1 MGRPSTGMTPCL
13 LGRLTAALALAFW
26 AARFARL
33 VHLLEERCKRRV
45 GLAGH
50 VFGDLHRFALGG
62 CGGLAGFADGWFG
75 VGLGHR
81 FADALLFIGGQARG
95 LGATGGGLLTI
106 AFALARGFAA
116 RLGFGLT
123 VAFFA
128 ASTRLGVRL
137 AIAPF
142 TLTRSFTGRLG
153 FGLASGLGVR
163 LAVAAFGAARFL
175 AAGLGLGLAAG
186 LVGLTLFHGL
196 TDLFKNRGNGGVGF
210 AGGFIGGLAG
220 FLLGLGGGLLG
231 LGGLLMRFLYG
242 RVLIGFL
249 HGLAEAL
256 LFVRGERYRETW
268 VGAAFGGRSLGS
280 EVWARG
286 VFGCETEGGEEEQ
299 G

>member
-1 MGRPSTGMTPCL
+1 MTPCL
-13 LGRLTAALALAFW
+13 LGWLTAALALAFW

-33 VHLLEERCKRRV
+33 VHLLKERGERRV

-50 VFGDLHRFALGG
+50 VFGDLHRLTLGR
-62 CGGLAGFADGWFG
+62 GGGFTGGAYGWIA
-75 VGLGHR
+75 VGLRHR
-81 FADALLFIGGQARG
+81 FADALLLIGGQARG

-128 ASTRLGVRL
+128 PSTRLGV
-137 AIAPF
+137 
-142 TLTRSFTGRLG
+142 G
-153 FGLASGLGVR
+153 

-175 AAGLGLGLAAG
+175 TAGLGFGLAAG

-196 TDLFKNRGNGGVGF
+196 ADFFQNRRNGGVGLT
-210 AGGFIGGLAG
+210 GGFIGGLAG

-249 HGLAEAL
+249 HRLAEAL

-268 VGAAFGGRSLGS
+268 VGATFGGRSFGAD
-280 EVWARG
+280 VRARG
-286 VFGCETEGGEEEQ
+286 VFGRKAEGGEEEQ

>member
-1 MGRPSTGMTPCL
+1 MITYLFGL
-13 LGRLTAALALAFW
+13 LPAAL
-26 AARFARL
+26 RFTCFT
-33 VHLLEERCKRRV
+33 HLLEERGERRV
-45 GLAGH
+45 GLSGG
-50 VFGDLHRFALGG
+50 VFSDLHRLALGRG
-62 CGGLAGFADGWFG
+62 GGLAGFADGWFG

-95 LGATGGGLLTI
+95 LGATGGGLLAIT
-106 AFALARGFAA
+106 FALARGFTAG
-116 RLGFGLT
+116 LSFGLT
-123 VAFFA
+123 VTFFA
-128 ASTRLGVRL
+128 ASTRLGVW
-137 AIAPF
+137 
-142 TLTRSFTGRLG
+142 
-153 FGLASGLGVR
+153 

-231 LGGLLMRFLYG
+231 FGGLIVCFLYG

-249 HGLAEAL
+249 HGLAEAF
-256 LFVRGERYRETW
+256 LFVGGERDRETRIST
-268 VGAAFGGRSLGS
+268 AFGGRSIGS
-280 EVWARG
+280 DVRTRG
-286 VFGCETEGGEEEQ
+286 VFGRKAEGGEEEQ

>member
-75 VGLGHR
+75 VGLDHR

-142 TLTRSFTGRLG
+142 RLTRSF
-153 FGLASGLGVR
+153 
-163 LAVAAFGAARFL
+163 

-196 TDLFKNRGNGGVGF
+196 TDLFKNRGNGGVGLT
-210 AGGFIGGLAG
+210 GGFIGGLAG

-268 VGAAFGGRSLGS
+268 VGATFGGRSLGS

-286 VFGCETEGGEEEQ
+286 FVGCKAKGRDEEQ